1 MHLPFEVDGGGGG
14 GREEEAD
21 NKFFS
26 SGYRTFS
33 LTYNGVTF
41 FSSIIRHK
49 RYFFQCMNFL
59 QGISLEE
66 VFSRIS
72 LQGIFF

>member
-1 MHLPFEVDGGGGG
+1 MHLPFEVDRGGGG
-14 GREEEAD
+14 GRRRLIII
-21 NKFFS
+21 FFRLV
-26 SGYRTFS
+26 RTFS